1 MAEGEQGSAANP
13 LALDDDD
20 EVRVLYDDD
29 DDDDVAP
36 PAKKAKKADE
46 PPPAEEAEELASS
59 SSSQP
64 SSPTVIVFAPG
75 ASGSTAKAMR
85 QFQDGLLTSLGLIVS
100 RCDDS
105 ALAKGEVRW
114 TCQQVGSSGNV
125 RHLLAVVGRAAAAY
139 PGSKIFLAGASFGNR
154 VAAEVLRTHG
164 DELRELGVQPALI
177 SCGYPLIS
185 PGKPDIGQPGHDAKR
200 PASLLHLPK
209 HVSVLLLQGTADE
222 YNGPRGIAALK
233 ELIPKMSATAELVE
247 VANGTHGLPT
257 ATRLKELG
265 KTQADVNEAIGK
277 AIMQF
282 VNRF

>member
-1 MAEGEQGSAANP
+1 MEVWLKSGIEVLPSVYPQLSAHSLPPRAKARRESTGMAEGSAANP

-20 EVRVLYDDD
+20 EVRVLYEDD

-36 PAKKAKKADE
+36 PAKKAKKADD
-46 PPPAEEAEELASS
+46 PQPAEEAEELASS

-105 ALAKGEVRW
+105 ALAKGEARW

-185 PGKPDIGQPGHDAKR
+185 PGKPGIGQPGHDAKR

-209 HVSVLLLQGTADE
+209 HVSVLLLQV
-222 YNGPRGIAALK
+222 RGSRASL
-233 ELIPKMSATAELVE
+233 
-247 VANGTHGLPT
+247 
-257 ATRLKELG
+257 
-265 KTQADVNEAIGK
+265 
-277 AIMQF
+277 
-282 VNRF
+282 

>member
-1 MAEGEQGSAANP
+1 MTEPERGSAANP

-20 EVRVLYDDD
+20 EVHVLYDDD
-29 DDDDVAP
+29 KDDDVGAP

-46 PPPAEEAEELASS
+46 PPPAEEAEELGSS

-105 ALAKGEVRW
+105 ALAKGEARW

-154 VAAEVLRTHG
+154 VAAEVLRTRTWPPL
-164 DELRELGVQPALI
+164 ELW
-177 SCGYPLIS
+177 
-185 PGKPDIGQPGHDAKR
+185 
-200 PASLLHLPK
+200 
-209 HVSVLLLQGTADE
+209 
-222 YNGPRGIAALK
+222 
-233 ELIPKMSATAELVE
+233 
-247 VANGTHGLPT
+247 THRRAQTG
-257 ATRLKELG
+257 
-265 KTQADVNEAIGK
+265 
-277 AIMQF
+277 
-282 VNRF
+282 

>member
-1 MAEGEQGSAANP
+1 MSRVNQAALRVKSSAPPEGGLWVSSGSRSGSRTASRDRMADEQGSAANP

-29 DDDDVAP
+29 DDDEDVAP

-105 ALAKGEVRW
+105 ALAKGEARW

-164 DELRELGVQPALI
+164 DAQRSV
-177 SCGYPLIS
+177 
-185 PGKPDIGQPGHDAKR
+185 
-200 PASLLHLPK
+200 ASE
-209 HVSVLLLQGTADE
+209 DM
-222 YNGPRGIAALK
+222 IAGR
-233 ELIPKMSATAELVE
+233 I
-247 VANGTHGLPT
+247 VAAWSH
-257 ATRLKELG
+257 R
-265 KTQADVNEAIGK
+265 
-277 AIMQF
+277 
-282 VNRF
+282 R